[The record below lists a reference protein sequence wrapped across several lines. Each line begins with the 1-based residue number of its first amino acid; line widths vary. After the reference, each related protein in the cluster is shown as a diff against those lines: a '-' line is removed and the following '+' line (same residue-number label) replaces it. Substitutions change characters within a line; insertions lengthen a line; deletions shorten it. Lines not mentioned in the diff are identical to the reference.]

1 MAKKKNKTVKK
12 DSTKKLKKESMVKKV
27 EIKEPKDQEKL
38 SRVVGGMF
46 IFLGIL
52 LISYGIFSFIKF
64 NKTPELDETL
74 DLPSLAGT
82 EMLTSAEEIT
92 IRGTATDFD
101 QVFVYV
107 DNDEVAR
114 VKVADDF
121 TFEYLYSVEQ
131 EGKYAVSVAGVKGFP
146 KRYMSSQSDMRI
158 IEVDWTP
165 PELVDLQYPVEVGT
179 ETFTVVGMVEPN
191 CEATLRRGTDKYV
204 GNCDEQGNFK
214 IEGIVLEDDGPN
226 IFTLEIADEAG
237 NIIEIEEKVK
247 VIYSMESDVD
257 GNAVFDELP
266 VASGELEAAMKVI
279 KENNLMVLFGIIAL
293 AALMF
298 SSMFVLVK
306 YKGRE

>member
-114 VKVADDF
+114 VKIADDS

-214 IEGIVLEDDGPN
+214 IEGVVLEDDGPN

>member
-12 DSTKKLKKESMVKKV
+12 DSSKKLKKESMVEKV
-27 EIKEPKDQEKL
+27 EIKDPKDQEKL
-38 SRVVGGMF
+38 SRIVGGMF

-64 NKTPELDETL
+64 NKTPELDEAL

-82 EMLTSAEEIT
+82 EILTSAEEIT

-121 TFEYLYSVEQ
+121 TFEYLYSIEQ
-131 EGKYAVSVAGVKGFP
+131 EGKYAVSIAGVKGFP
-146 KRYMSSQSDMRI
+146 KRYISSQSDMRI
-158 IEVDWTP
+158 VEVDWTP
-165 PELVDLQYPVEVGT
+165 PELVDLQYPIEVGT
-179 ETFTVVGMVEPN
+179 ETFTIVGIVEPN

-204 GNCDEQGNFK
+204 GNCDEEGNFK
-214 IEGIVLEDDGPN
+214 IEGVVLEDDGPN
-226 IFTLEIADEAG
+226 IFTLEIADEAR
-237 NIIEIEEKVK
+237 NIIEVEEKVK

>member
-146 KRYMSSQSDMRI
+146 KRYISSQSDMRI